1 MAQTPTP
8 TPTEI
13 DEAIRDAVDDGAR
26 GAGQERPAD
35 VIRAAGLQVLPVLA
49 RHLAA
54 DSPID
59 VLERFESILKS
70 VLLEGLA
77 GGVDG
82 TTARWVARFQQEV
95 GFLCKYKSYAIKCA
109 TPLGYSVFL
118 QREGEGFSFQRHVTR
133 KTEVFHILA
142 APPGAYAYVCG
153 YDEWAATYEPGSFA
167 AWLAGAPDARY
178 DRHRFDVRPG
188 DVFVIDQ
195 LNVVHTVVGC
205 VLEEFATVSTDMVD
219 RLHDQNAGRPIPPEF
234 SRSHAQRR
242 LDSLVFPA
250 AARLLALDGPNT
262 QAAPIEPVA
271 VPGGRLLR
279 LVDSFVVATRHLVD
293 GGGATD
299 VMHDDERAAI
309 LHVTAGGGQVV
320 VADRDEIGRPDPPS
334 LLVRKADLLLIPPGT
349 RYGFVNDGQGP
360 FELSEHRIT
369 LEAALT

>member
-1 MAQTPTP
+1 MAQTPTSS
-8 TPTEI
+8 EI
-13 DEAIRDAVDDGAR
+13 EHAIHEVVGGDGR
-26 GAGQERPAD
+26 GEE
-35 VIRAAGLQVLPVLA
+35 VVRAAGLQALPVLA

-59 VLERFESILKS
+59 VLERFESILKA
-70 VLLEGLA
+70 VVLEGLA

-82 TTARWVARFQQEV
+82 PAARWVARFQQEL
-95 GFLCKYKSYAIKCA
+95 GFLFKYKSYAIKCA
-109 TPLGYSVFL
+109 QPLGYSVFL

-133 KTEVFHILA
+133 KTEVFHILE
-142 APPGAYAYVCG
+142 APEGAYAFVCR
-153 YDEWAATYEPGSFA
+153 YDDWAATYEPESFA

-188 DVFVIDQ
+188 DVFVIDE

-219 RLHDQNAGRPIPPEF
+219 RLHDQNAGHPIPPAF
-234 SRSHAQRR
+234 HRGYAQRR
-242 LDSLVFPA
+242 LDALAFPA
-250 AARLLALDGPNT
+250 GARLLDLDGPDT
-262 QAAPIEPVA
+262 RSTPLEPVP
-271 VPGGRLLR
+271 VRGGRLLR

-293 GGGATD
+293 AGGATD
-299 VMHDDERAAI
+299 VMHDDERAAV
-309 LHVTAGGGQVV
+309 LHVTAGGGRVV

-349 RYGFVNDGQGP
+349 RYAFANDGDAP

-369 LEAALT
+369 LEAALA